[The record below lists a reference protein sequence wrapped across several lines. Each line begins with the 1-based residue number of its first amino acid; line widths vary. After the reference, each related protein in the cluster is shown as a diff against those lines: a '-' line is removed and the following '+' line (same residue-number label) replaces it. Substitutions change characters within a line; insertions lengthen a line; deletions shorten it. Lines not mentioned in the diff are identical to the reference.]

1 MQEPVIQWSAIAVFS
16 SIVVG
21 YLAIHAMIWLHEK
34 RRRRQARGFR
44 DMRSIAQV
52 QRNRAQRSGWQQT
65 SVNRARP
72 VIRSVGAAR

>member
-1 MQEPVIQWSAIAVFS
+1 MQEPVIQWSAIVVFGS
-16 SIVVG
+16 TMLG
-21 YLAIHAMIWLHEK
+21 YLVIHAMIWLREK
-34 RRRRQARGFR
+34 RHRRRARGFR

-72 VIRSVGAAR
+72 VIKSIGAAR